1 MPCKLLQ
8 STKYVMVIILYM
20 VFYEWDAQ
28 IRTVL
33 YFNVSIS
40 CIFYV
45 ACRIYYYMRRDL
57 SADGRST
64 SIFNLLHTLWRFV
77 AVLCTIVLFDRDTV
91 VSHTKRCINTGLCYS
106 RCLKYNILSCS
117 HTRTHTDLQR
127 ENITQMKQFNYAAIR
142 NCYFH
147 YNITNKCCV
156 A

>member
-91 VSHTKRCINTGLCYS
+91 VSHTKKVYKHWSLLQQVS
-106 RCLKYNILSCS
+106 QVQ
-117 HTRTHTDLQR
+117 HFVMFTHTHSHRLTKRKHYID
-127 ENITQMKQFNYAAIR
+127 EAI
-142 NCYFH
+142 
-147 YNITNKCCV
+147 
-156 A
+156 